1 MQNIIEQVYYFN
13 QEAGLLGK
21 GYSDEL
27 ESAFQ
32 IEEALEGFDTTVL
45 YNELRMEQIGAYSN
59 IDKSNCHKE
68 VARTIVKDATSPY
81 YISRDSEELRTQNPL
96 SDVDRLDKACDAIV
110 FAIGSMAKLGLT
122 PSQIEEALYIV
133 TSANL
138 QKLDMPKD
146 DHGKLTKPADFVG
159 PEIKLQELLDQRR

>member
-1 MQNIIEQVYYFN
+1 MTNIIQQVYDFN
-13 QEAGLLGK
+13 EKADLLSK

-32 IEEALEGFDTTVL
+32 IEEALEGFDLEYLHTL
-45 YNELRMEQIGAYSN
+45 LSN
-59 IDKSNCHKE
+59 Q
-68 VARTIVKDATSPY
+68 DATYFEQLPSSDSPKH
-81 YISRDSEELRTQNPL
+81 ISRAIIANTAGTL

-122 PSQIEEALYIV
+122 PLQIEQALNIV

-159 PEIKLQELLDQRR
+159 PEVKLQELLDQRR

>member
-1 MQNIIEQVYYFN
+1 MTNIIQQVYDFN
-13 QEAGLLGK
+13 EKADLLSK
-21 GYSDEL
+21 GYSDTL

-32 IEEALEGFDTTVL
+32 IEEALEGFNLHLLAERFGCDAHPKLMSRAFMT
-45 YNELRMEQIGAYSN
+45 
-59 IDKSNCHKE
+59 E
-68 VARTIVKDATSPY
+68 VDGI
-81 YISRDSEELRTQNPL
+81 L

-122 PSQIEEALYIV
+122 PSQIEQALNIV

-159 PEIKLQELLDQRR
+159 PEVKLQELLDQRGQPWN

>member
-1 MQNIIEQVYYFN
+1 MTNIIQQVYDFN
-13 QEAGLLGK
+13 VKADLLSK
-21 GYSDEL
+21 GYSDTL

-32 IEEALEGFDTTVL
+32 IEEALEGFPNISAVYHLLNTTEEISNKTARDTSRAIVHIASLDSTF
-45 YNELRMEQIGAYSN
+45 QI
-59 IDKSNCHKE
+59 
-68 VARTIVKDATSPY
+68 
-81 YISRDSEELRTQNPL
+81 

-122 PSQIEEALYIV
+122 PSQIEQALNIV

-159 PEIKLQELLDQRR
+159 PEVELQKILDERK